1 MSGIVTFIRQTEELK
16 AARMRNYEN
25 IAEVTIWVERDDRPD
40 PIEVVVEYEVED
52 GGYTGNTSAGH
63 SEYVGDQAMF
73 ISAHTLD
80 GREITLSETEI
91 EEGISKLFGRNKR

>member
-1 MSGIVTFIRQTEELK
+1 MNSSMQRY
-16 AARMRNYEN
+16 YEN

-40 PIEVVVEYEVED
+40 PIEVVAEYEIEP

-63 SEYVGDQAMF
+63 SEYVGDQAIF

-91 EEGISKLFGRNKR
+91 EEGINKPFGRNKR